1 MLSLPALCLLFASPG
16 PPSSDGVEAPAPRVA
31 SVLPRGLTSH
41 AAAALDGWLY
51 VYGGYFGTPH
61 EYCRDDQSRAFQRLN
76 LRDGVTWEHL
86 SDEAPVQSAALVAYE
101 GALLRF
107 GGMSAENERH
117 DEPRLR
123 SLVDCARFDPRTRE
137 WRALPPL
144 PGPRSS
150 HAACVAGSTAVVAG
164 GWNVG
169 GKLGRSSEW
178 CDDLLTLALDVANAP
193 WVAHQAPFR
202 RRAVAA
208 ASVEGRV
215 FVIGGM
221 DETGQPSARVDVFE
235 LATKTWSRGPDL
247 PDTGFGCAAVASGGR
262 LYASARSGRVWRL
275 DGERWVAH
283 GDLASPR
290 YFHQLVATDEGS
302 LLAIGGIGGSKRPR
316 LVERIELGE
325 AALPRVETL
334 TLPSPASAKN
344 RQAAFLSG
352 GALHFFGGNRRTGQH
367 AFEDEAFVDEGW
379 KFDLATLEWTALP
392 ALPVRRQSLQVTLAR
407 ESAWLVGG
415 FARGESGT
423 RAFGDVFVFEPRPES
438 CQESWRVLRD
448 ALRPGRT
455 QFALVEHQSTLWIF
469 GGLDYLQ
476 GRESGA
482 DFHHPLEVLRRPL
495 DAPSDAAFEVSDV
508 KLPRERRAFGHARL
522 GDKLYFVG
530 GLAEGFAPVDECDV
544 FDFAS
549 EQWSTIPAPS
559 CTRISPELVA
569 LDGRLY
575 LAAGSGRAS
584 ADAEP
589 GPLASIERFDPATG
603 SWSTW
608 LERLPFDPS
617 HVRMFEH
624 RGRLLV
630 VSTHD
635 ERERTLRLAWIT
647 P

>member
-1 MLSLPALCLLFASPG
+1 MPSLLALCLLFALPNASH
-16 PPSSDGVEAPAPRVA
+16 SDGADVLAPRVM

-61 EYCRDDQSRAFQRLN
+61 EYCREDQSRAFQRLN
-76 LRDGVTWEHL
+76 LRDGVTWEHV
-86 SDEAPVQSAALVAYE
+86 SDEEPVQSAALVAHD
-101 GALLRF
+101 GALYRF

-123 SLVDCARFDPRTRE
+123 SLDECARFDPRSRE

-144 PGPRSS
+144 PAPRSS
-150 HAACVAGSTAVVAG
+150 HAACVVGSTAVVAG

-178 CDDLLTLALDVANAP
+178 CGEVLTLALDVAEAT
-193 WVAHQAPFR
+193 WVAHEAPFR

-215 FVIGGM
+215 FVLGGM
-221 DETGQPSARVDVFE
+221 DESGQPSERVDVFE
-235 LATKTWSRGPDL
+235 LATKSWSRGPDL
-247 PDTGFGCAAVASGGR
+247 PETGFGCAAVASGGR
-262 LYASARSGRVWRL
+262 VYASARSGRVWRL
-275 DGERWVAH
+275 DGERWVAQR
-283 GDLASPR
+283 DLASPR
-290 YFHQLVATDEGS
+290 YFHQLVASDTGS
-302 LLAIGGIGGSKRPR
+302 LLAIGGISGSKRPR
-316 LVERIELGE
+316 LVERIELDGP
-325 AALPRVETL
+325 AAPRVETL
-334 TLPSPASAKN
+334 TLPSPGAAKN
-344 RQAAFLSG
+344 RQAAFLHS
-352 GALHFFGGNRRTGQH
+352 GALHFFGGNQRTGQH
-367 AFEDEAFVDEGW
+367 AFEDAAFVDEGW

-392 ALPVRRQSLQVTLAR
+392 ALPVRRQSLQVALAR

-423 RAFGDVFVFEPRPES
+423 RAFGDVFVFEPR
-438 CQESWRVLRD
+438 QESWRVLHD
-448 ALRPGRT
+448 VLRPGRT
-455 QFALVEHQSTLWIF
+455 QFALVEHDSALWIF

-476 GRESGA
+476 GREGGA
-482 DFHHPLEVLRRPL
+482 DFRHPLEVLRRPL
-495 DAPSDAAFEVSDV
+495 DAPSDATFEVSDV
-508 KLPRERRAFGHARL
+508 KLPRERRAFGHAQL
-522 GDKLYFVG
+522 DGKLYFVG
-530 GLAEGFAPVDECDV
+530 GLTDGFASVDECDV
-544 FDFAS
+544 FDLTS
-549 EQWSTIPAPS
+549 RQWSTIPPPS

-575 LAAGSGRAS
+575 LAAGAARAS
-584 ADAEP
+584 ADGDP
-589 GPLASIERFDPATG
+589 GPLTSIERFDPATG
-603 SWSTW
+603 SWST
-608 LERLPFDPS
+608 LSERLPFDPT